1 MRAMT
6 RLMLPKDLRL
16 DRGLDG
22 VGVAEG
28 DVDHVLLG
36 HAEQESALEPAGRRH
51 RQRSVGLAVEGAL
64 RADELR
70 LLLGELDALAQ
81 LHRRFDGF
89 RAGDSKEADVQ
100 RIGQA
105 LRDVVGE
112 RRLDLVGRHADAV
125 DELALVALALRLDDA
140 RMVVAEAHDAD
151 AGGEIEQRPPV
162 VEPDLD
168 ALPAPD
174 VQLVEA
180 EDAEHLQQV
189 LIQMCRVVFVCSS
202 DIQVQRFI

>member
-1 MRAMT
+1 M
-6 RLMLPKDLRL
+6 
-16 DRGLDG
+16 
-22 VGVAEG
+22 
-28 DVDHVLLG
+28 
-36 HAEQESALEPAGRRH
+36 
-51 RQRSVGLAVEGAL
+51 GLAVEGTL

-81 LHRRFDGF
+81 LHRRFDGLG
-89 RAGDSKEADVQ
+89 AGDSEEANVQ
-100 RIGQA
+100 RFRQA

-112 RRLDLVGRHADAV
+112 RRLDLVGRHANAV
-125 DELALVALALRLDDA
+125 DELALVALARRLDNA

-151 AGGEIEQRPPV
+151 AGGEIEQGAAV
-162 VEPDLD
+162 LEPDLD
-168 ALPAPD
+168 PLPALD

-180 EDAEHLQQV
+180 ENSEHLQQV